1 MVKTAAPI
9 DKKAYSAF
17 FRIRN
22 FLQGNATIILLCSIA
37 PVLFFIT
44 RPFQSS
50 EPVVGILDRELTK
63 PISVSNAAPQPTM
76 QTPPSPPRHLKQC
89 EEEKEDTAFSFVK
102 TRTPTPFE
110 MSIYPLNKDIWVSR
124 SISEYGCWEC
134 DLVELIINGMKKYES
149 NSENE
154 NQAPPFLLD
163 IGGNIGM
170 FSLSVVAA
178 GFRAFA
184 FEPLRQN
191 YNHICRSILKNE
203 GFEDR
208 LSLFTA
214 AATRQDNTRIEFRF
228 DPRNMGGTQSR
239 VVPNTT
245 SATSD
250 REGIDYANGI
260 SVDSLRSFLPS
271 KGPLFLKIDIEGV
284 EIPALVGALTFLRES
299 DLQLVLMEVRI
310 NNLLK
315 QAEDTTAVF
324 SVFYAKNLKPYR
336 KGAVWVPLEGD
347 WKEWEKKYKLP
358 STADIGW
365 RKS

>member
-1 MVKTAAPI
+1 MPKVASSI
-9 DKKAYSAF
+9 DKKAYSSF
-17 FRIRN
+17 FRIRT
-22 FLQGNATIILLCSIA
+22 FVQGNATIILLCSIA

-44 RPFQSS
+44 RPFLSS
-50 EPVVGILDRELTK
+50 EPTVEILGHESITAA
-63 PISVSNAAPQPTM
+63 NAAPQPTPP
-76 QTPPSPPRHLKQC
+76 PPSADPPRHLKQC
-89 EEEKEDTAFSFVK
+89 TGETEDTEFSFVQ

-110 MSIYPLNKDIWVSR
+110 MSIYPLTKDIWVSK
-124 SISEYGCWEC
+124 SISTFGCWEC
-134 DLVELIINGMKKYES
+134 DLVELIINEMKKYK
-149 NSENE
+149 NNQENE
-154 NQAPPFLLD
+154 NQPPPFLLD

-203 GFEDR
+203 GFENR

-214 AATRQDNTRIEFRF
+214 AATRQDNTRIGFKF
-228 DPRNMGGTQSR
+228 DPGNMGGTQSKL
-239 VVPNTT
+239 VPNTASVT
-245 SATSD
+245 AD

-260 SVDSLRSFLPS
+260 SVDSLRSFLPQ
-271 KGPLFLKIDIEGV
+271 KGPLYVKIDIEGV
-284 EIPALVGALTFLRES
+284 EIPALMGALTFLGES
-299 DLQLVLMEVRI
+299 DLQLVLMEARI

-324 SVFYAKNLKPYR
+324 SVFYAKKLKPYR
-336 KGAVWVPLEGD
+336 KGPVWTPLEGD
-347 WKEWEKKYKLP
+347 WKEWKQKYDFP
-358 STADIGW
+358 AMIDIGW